1 MMSPLSM
8 IEALKDFV
16 SRVDA
21 LGISYMVTG
30 SLAMSVYITARTT
43 MDIDVV
49 IEIRSNEAERFANQ
63 FLDGYYV
70 NPNSI
75 RRAID
80 NQSMFNIVN
89 QVQGVKIDCIPRKD
103 DEFSRERF
111 KRRVM
116 ATIDDAKFWAITKE
130 DLILAKLMWASESH
144 SEVQFRDIS
153 NLVDSGYDLEYV
165 NHWSDRLKLKDTW
178 KALSEWKT
186 QAAK

>member
-1 MMSPLSM
+1 
-8 IEALKDFV
+8 
-16 SRVDA
+16 
-21 LGISYMVTG
+21 
-30 SLAMSVYITARTT
+30 
-43 MDIDVV
+43 
-49 IEIRSNEAERFANQ
+49 
-63 FLDGYYV
+63 
-70 NPNSI
+70 
-75 RRAID
+75 
-80 NQSMFNIVN
+80 MFNIVN

-165 NHWSDRLKLKDTW
+165 KHWSDRLKLKDTW

>member
-1 MMSPLSM
+1 MIPLLSM
-8 IEALKDFV
+8 VEALKDFV
-16 SRVDA
+16 SRVDG
-21 LGISYMVTG
+21 LGINYMVTG
-30 SLAMSVYITARTT
+30 SLAMSVYITPRMT

-49 IEIRSNEAERFANQ
+49 IEIRSNDAERFANQ

-80 NQSMFNIVN
+80 NRSMFNIVN
-89 QVQGVKIDCIPRKD
+89 QVQSVKIDCIPRKD

-116 ATIDDAKFWAITKE
+116 VSIDDVKFWAITKE
-130 DLILAKLMWASESH
+130 DLILAKLIWASESH

-165 NHWSDRLKLKDTW
+165 NHWSERLHLDDTW